1 MKNTLCPSTASAVG
15 IDVAKATLSVCFR
28 SGKGAERALTLRN
41 IEADIKRKLL
51 PHLLDYKG
59 KIVMESTGHY
69 HWLPM
74 LVLKEA
80 GLDVRIVNPLLA
92 KQYTTGNIRKVKT
105 DPADAASLARM
116 AEVAD
121 NLPPSFS
128 LSKEKLYA
136 RKKLAVIGSMSH
148 QLQALSASLKS
159 LKEANGILGI
169 NDSPAEEEIEKA
181 VSTLRRSLAH
191 LEREFTADS
200 RKSDE
205 ASVSLLSG
213 IPRVSDFCAAM
224 AIHWFNPSLETTP
237 KAWIAYAG
245 LDISSR
251 ESGTWRGQCHLT
263 KRGNNY
269 LRSRLFSAAWGAVMN
284 DDNMKTYYDSLKEQ
298 GRSHVEALVIIARKI
313 VRMMFMILQTKHVY
327 DPSLIQR
334 LLPVSLIAA

>member
-1 MKNTLCPSTASAVG
+1 MKNIRTASAVG

-28 SGKGAERALTLRN
+28 SGKGTEHALTLRN
-41 IEADIKRKLL
+41 IEADIKGKLL
-51 PHLLDYKG
+51 PQLFNYQG
-59 KIVMESTGHY
+59 KVIMESTGHY

-74 LVLKEA
+74 LLLREA
-80 GLDVRIVNPLLA
+80 GLDIRIVNPLLA

-121 NLPPSFS
+121 NLPPPFS

-148 QLQALSASLKS
+148 QLQALAASLKS

-169 NDSPAEEEIEKA
+169 KNSPAEEEIEKA
-181 VSTLRRSLAH
+181 ICVLRRSLAH
-191 LEREFTADS
+191 LEGEFTADS
-200 RKSDE
+200 RKSDQ
-205 ASVSLLSG
+205 AAVDLLSG
-213 IPRVSDFCAAM
+213 IPGVSNFCAAM
-224 AIHWFNPSLETTP
+224 ALNWFNPSLGTTS

-245 LDISSR
+245 LDVSSR

-284 DDNMKTYYDSLKEQ
+284 NDDMKTYYDSLKKQ

-313 VRMMFMILQTKHVY
+313 VRMMFVILQTKQVY

-334 LLPVSLIAA
+334 SLPVSLMVA